1 MVFIEERHNFLS
13 ELADKPK
20 QKALFTLVSD
30 ESLQPT
36 NNEVSE
42 TDAIY
47 YACIEAI
54 KNNHRERFNNQYSR
68 ISKRKV
74 SQNSTAPF
82 VHDDFLIFT
91 LVIGV
96 LKFEYEKEWLLG
108 LINSRP
114 ENAITTT
121 FENIIKGN
129 HQSKAN
135 IQSLILV
142 FLYLM
147 DKTKITN
154 EILVQ
159 AYKALSGT
167 EQPFNNDF
175 MRIIHYR
182 AFDII
187 IQFKLPRNADEI
199 SRLLSFEK
207 RFKKRVNV
215 LSYIVYNSLLL
226 FLLIGAYLILE
237 SLPEDWK
244 SKINDLAVI
253 LGLAGTGLFG
263 NFIPKLK
270 IKIKVTLMSILGY
283 PSQNNKELKFE

>member
-1 MVFIEERHNFLS
+1 MVFIEERHSFLS

-30 ESLQPT
+30 ESFQSS

-54 KNNHRERFNNQYSR
+54 KNNHKERFNAQFSR

-96 LKFEYEKEWLLG
+96 LKFDSEKEWLLG
-108 LINSRP
+108 VINSRA

-121 FENIIKGN
+121 FENLIKGN
-129 HQSKAN
+129 YQSKAN

-147 DKTKITN
+147 DKSKITN
-154 EILVQ
+154 EILVE
-159 AYKALSGT
+159 AYKAMSDT
-167 EQPFNNDF
+167 NQPFNNDF
-175 MRIIHYR
+175 IRIIHYR

-199 SRLLSFEK
+199 SKLMEFEA
-207 RFKKRVNV
+207 RFKRRVNV
-215 LSYIVYNSLLL
+215 LSYIIYNA
-226 FLLIGAYLILE
+226 FLLVVLIVTYKIYD
-237 SLPEDWK
+237 SMPEDFK
-244 SKINDLAVI
+244 KQINDLVVI
-253 LGLAGTGLFG
+253 LGLAGTGLLA
-263 NFIPKLK
+263 NLIPKLR
-270 IKIKVTLMSILGY
+270 IKTKVILMRAFGY
-283 PSQNNKELKFE
+283 PSRY